1 MKKEERVKE
10 VETVKVNVPK
20 FGTILTAR
28 PKGMSFSEYRH
39 KLAMQ
44 NAKLKARRQF
54 GFLCYKAIEVIEQ
67 EVGEHKIQRVR
78 KYPPC
83 VGKRFIL
90 NYVKLW
96 QD

>member
-1 MKKEERVKE
+1 MKEVKVKE

-28 PKGMSFSEYRH
+28 PKEMSFIEYRH
-39 KLAMQ
+39 QLAMQ

-54 GFLCYKAIEVIEQ
+54 GFLCYKAIEVFEH
-67 EVGEHKIQRVR
+67 EVGGAKVQQTK

-90 NYVKLW
+90 NYV
-96 QD
+96 

>member
-1 MKKEERVKE
+1 MKEAKVKE

-20 FGTILTAR
+20 FGEILTAR
-28 PKGMSFSEYRH
+28 PKGMKFSEYRH

-44 NAKLKARRQF
+44 NAKLKARKQF
-54 GFLCYKAIEVIEQ
+54 GFLCYKAIEVF
-67 EVGEHKIQRVR
+67 EHEAGGAKIQQVK

-90 NYVKLW
+90 NYV
-96 QD
+96 

>member
-1 MKKEERVKE
+1 MEKVKE
-10 VETVKVNVPK
+10 VEIVKVNVPK

-39 KLAMQ
+39 RLAMQ

-54 GFLCYKAIEVIEQ
+54 GFLCYKAIEVVEE
-67 EVGEHKIQRVR
+67 EVGEYKIQRTK

-83 VGKRFIL
+83 VGKKFIL
-90 NYVKLW
+90 NYV
-96 QD
+96 

>member
-1 MKKEERVKE
+1 MEKE
-10 VETVKVNVPK
+10 VVKVDVPK
-20 FGTILTAR
+20 FGEILTAR
-28 PKGMSFSEYRH
+28 PKGMSFIVYRH

-54 GFLCYKAIEVIEQ
+54 GFLCYKAIEVFEH
-67 EVGEHKIQRVR
+67 EVGGAKIQQTK

-90 NYVKLW
+90 NYV
-96 QD
+96 

>member
-1 MKKEERVKE
+1 MKEAKVKE

-20 FGTILTAR
+20 FGEILTAR

-54 GFLCYKAIEVIEQ
+54 GFLCYKAVDVYETELEGIKVQ
-67 EVGEHKIQRVR
+67 QAK

-83 VGKRFIL
+83 VDKRFIL
-90 NYVKLW
+90 NYV
-96 QD
+96 

>member
-1 MKKEERVKE
+1 MKEAKVKE

-20 FGTILTAR
+20 FGEILTAR

-44 NAKLKARRQF
+44 NAKLKARMQF
-54 GFLCYKAIEVIEQ
+54 GFLCYKAIEVIED
-67 EVGEHKIQRVR
+67 EVGAYKNQRVR

-90 NYVKLW
+90 NYV
-96 QD
+96 

>member
-1 MKKEERVKE
+1 MKEVKVKE

-28 PKGMSFSEYRH
+28 PKGMSFQEYRH
-39 KLAMQ
+39 KLDMQ
-44 NAKLKARRQF
+44 RSKLKARKQF
-54 GFLCYKAIEVIEQ
+54 GFMCYKAIEVFEH
-67 EVGEHKIQRVR
+67 EVGGAKVQQVK

-90 NYVKLW
+90 NYV
-96 QD
+96 

>member
-1 MKKEERVKE
+1 MERKI
-10 VETVKVNVPK
+10 VKVDVPK

-28 PKGMSFSEYRH
+28 PEGMSFSEYRH

-44 NAKLKARRQF
+44 NAKIKARRQF
-54 GFLCYKAIEVIEQ
+54 GFLCYKAIEVIETAVEGQ
-67 EVGEHKIQRVR
+67 KFQSVR

-90 NYVKLW
+90 NYV
-96 QD
+96 

>member
-1 MKKEERVKE
+1 MKEVKE

-28 PKGMSFSEYRH
+28 PKRMSFIEYRH
-39 KLAMQ
+39 QLAMQ

-54 GFLCYKAIEVIEQ
+54 GFLCYKAIEVFEH
-67 EVGEHKIQRVR
+67 EVGGAKVQQVK

-90 NYVKLW
+90 NYV
-96 QD
+96 